1 MSMYAKKIHLGYTK
15 EISERV
21 QSSVSIVQQKYKEM
35 FVA

>member
-1 MSMYAKKIHLGYTK
+1 MYARNPLGYTNFK
-15 EISERV
+15 EISKRV